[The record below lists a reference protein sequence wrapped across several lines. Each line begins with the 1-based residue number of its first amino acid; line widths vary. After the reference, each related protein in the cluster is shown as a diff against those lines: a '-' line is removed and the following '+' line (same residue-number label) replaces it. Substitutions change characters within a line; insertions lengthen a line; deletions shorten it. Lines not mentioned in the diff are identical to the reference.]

1 MLTALVGWL
10 GGRLLT
16 GGRLLPVDDA
26 VGFVMV
32 LAVASWGF
40 GSAYDWW
47 KTRRSRQIPWTAPL
61 VVSLVLGFALGLST
75 INP

>member
-1 MLTALVGWL
+1 MGWL

-16 GGRLLPVDDA
+16 GGRLLPLDDA

-40 GSAYDWW
+40 GSAYEWW
-47 KTRRSRQIPWTAPL
+47 EARRRRQIPWTTPL
-61 VVSLVLGFALGLST
+61 AVSLLLGFTLA
-75 INP
+75 